1 MKAPILIILLT
12 IACSLIFVFVKPGYS
27 QTAENITA
35 PVVPQGTS
43 LEETGN
49 DSTENQSEAK
59 AGNITAPVVP
69 QGTSLEETGN
79 DSTENQSEA
88 KAGNITAPVVPQ
100 GTSLEETGNDST
112 EK

>member
-1 MKAPILIILLT
+1 MKALILMILFT
-12 IACSLIFVFVKPGYS
+12 IACSLTLVFVNPGYT

-43 LEETGN
+43 IEETGN

-59 AGNITAPVVP
+59 AGNFTAPVVP
-69 QGTSLEETGN
+69 QGTS
-79 DSTENQSEA
+79 
-88 KAGNITAPVVPQ
+88 I
-100 GTSLEETGNDST
+100 EETGNDST

>member
-49 DSTENQSEAK
+49 DSTEK
-59 AGNITAPVVP
+59 
-69 QGTSLEETGN
+69 
-79 DSTENQSEA
+79 
-88 KAGNITAPVVPQ
+88 
-100 GTSLEETGNDST
+100 
-112 EK
+112 